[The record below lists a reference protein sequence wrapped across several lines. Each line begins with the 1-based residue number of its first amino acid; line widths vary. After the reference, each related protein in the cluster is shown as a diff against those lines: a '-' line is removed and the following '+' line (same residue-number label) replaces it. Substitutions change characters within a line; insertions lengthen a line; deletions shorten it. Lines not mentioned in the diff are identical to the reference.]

1 MKTVRPREIFNLL
14 PRVPKMDRLIQVPMP
29 HGPYGDEVR
38 MGINLLETFLL
49 IALAKHSK
57 AEEIFEFGTHQGDTA
72 QALALN
78 LPNCRV
84 VTIDRDRGDPGF
96 RDNIVHIVGD
106 STELKLP
113 KFYKAIFQLVFIDG
127 GHEPAT
133 LENDTR
139 LAYELRAPQGLIVW
153 HDCGNPAFPHIETY
167 LEDRAVRINE
177 TMLAVEGLL
186 L

>member
-14 PRVPKMDRLIQVPMP
+14 PRVPKMDRLIQIPMP
-29 HGPYGDEVR
+29 HGPYGDELR
-38 MGINLLETFLL
+38 MGISLLETFLL
-49 IALAKHSK
+49 IALAKHAK
-57 AEEIFEFGTHQGDTA
+57 AERIFEFGTYQGDTA
-72 QALALN
+72 QALVLN
-78 LPNCRV
+78 LPQCEI
-84 VTIDRDRGDPGF
+84 VTIDREDRSSF
-96 RDNIVHIVGD
+96 AHKNMLRVVMD
-106 STELKLP
+106 SR
-113 KFYKAIFQLVFIDG
+113 KFKTARPSSFQLVFIDG

-153 HDCGNPAFPHIETY
+153 HDCGNPAFPHIEKY
-167 LEDRAVRINE
+167 LADRAVRINE